1 MTKKIVGCE
10 DTANGENILALAKC
24 FMMNFDILFSFLA
37 PISLISIGI
46 MLKFHIMAD
55 GALIKSIGYILLLE
69 V

>member
-37 PISLISIGI
+37 PISLILIGI
-46 MLKFHIMAD
+46 MLKFSYNGGWSSH
-55 GALIKSIGYILLLE
+55 KSIGYILLLE